1 MADLKL
7 PAGGQY
13 QAFDVLDGQ
22 KPVGLNNG
30 SLDLENEPPHSVRVI
45 KLVDGSVPAAAPNVT
60 AQVPPQAKMGEPLN
74 FVATA
79 DAKAVPAVG
88 YHWDFGDGVKL
99 DGANVNHTYTVDGER
114 TVRLTVDGVDGP
126 PAEKTFTVN
135 VSGSAINTLFTPTE
149 NQRWTPPAEK
159 PPAPAPKQE

>member
-1 MADLKL
+1 
-7 PAGGQY
+7 
-13 QAFDVLDGQ
+13 
-22 KPVGLNNG
+22 
-30 SLDLENEPPHSVRVI
+30 
-45 KLVDGSVPAAAPNVT
+45 
-60 AQVPPQAKMGEPLN
+60 
-74 FVATA
+74 
-79 DAKAVPAVG
+79 VPAVG

-99 DGANVNHTYTVDGER
+99 DGANVHHAYTVDGER